1 VTGLTPGPDATRPGD
16 AGVTGPLSPDLRAV
30 PGQHQADARVWVH
43 LDGSWRPARLMAAG
57 SAALLVSH
65 LLPGRGT
72 AVDTVC
78 WRQVHAQ
85 PRTQLQPRIDG
96 AGTP

>member
-1 VTGLTPGPDATRPGD
+1 VM
-16 AGVTGPLSPDLRAV
+16 TGPLSPDLRAV
-30 PGQHQADARVWVH
+30 SGQYETGARVWVH
-43 LDGSWRPARLMAAG
+43 LGGDWRPARVMAAG

-78 WRQVHAQ
+78 WRQVHAW
-85 PRTQLQPRIDG
+85 PRTELQPRIDG
-96 AGTP
+96 GGTP